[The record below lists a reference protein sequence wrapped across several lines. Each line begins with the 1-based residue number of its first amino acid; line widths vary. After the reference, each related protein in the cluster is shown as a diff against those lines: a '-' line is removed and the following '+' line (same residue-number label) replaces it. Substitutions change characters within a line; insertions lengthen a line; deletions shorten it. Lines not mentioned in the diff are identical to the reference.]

1 LRAGGGDGGRP
12 HGRRRRSRCKVRLG
26 SQQLVFAV
34 SLLSPVVKKKRMPSV
49 PLQILRGTCHRVLSL
64 ALLDVVAVLKS
75 PHVTLLCPVVHV
87 RVICY
92 TKRSN
97 RIWIGFLLLLLN
109 ADLMYLCQH

>member
-75 PHVTLLCPVVHV
+75 PHVTLLCPVWCTYVLYATQNDPTEYGSDFY
-87 RVICY
+87 CY
-92 TKRSN
+92 YSMQ
-97 RIWIGFLLLLLN
+97 I
-109 ADLMYLCQH
+109 